1 MKYLTA
7 LAFAGLLLSPV
18 AFPQDTESSADEDA
32 AQNDEE
38 FERLAR
44 QMDRLQSRPCDTTLY
59 CVDALGWMIACE
71 GCAAVP
77 ASPIYPPALIETVE
91 RWAVRGR
98 ITVTDLM
105 KLHGQCR

>member
-7 LAFAGLLLSPV
+7 LALAGLLLLPV
-18 AFPQDTESSADEDA
+18 AFPQNTASNAEEDA

-44 QMDRLQSRPCDTTLY
+44 QMDKLQSQPCGTTLY
-59 CVDALGWMIACE
+59 FVDALGWMITCE

-77 ASPIYPPALIETVE
+77 ADLIYPPALIETIE

-105 KLHGQCR
+105 KIHGQC